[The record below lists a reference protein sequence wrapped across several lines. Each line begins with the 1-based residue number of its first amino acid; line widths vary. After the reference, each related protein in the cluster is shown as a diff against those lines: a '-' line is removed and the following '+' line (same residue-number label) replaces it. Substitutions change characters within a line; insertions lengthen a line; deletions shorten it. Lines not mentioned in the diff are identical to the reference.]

1 MHLPT
6 SDPDVDE
13 ADTSGAEGDQ
23 AFLSGRSIVSQNWQ
37 TTRLQDRPGFLIRRL
52 HQIHTAL
59 FIHECADEGLTPV
72 QYSVLT
78 ALRQLG
84 PCEQVVV
91 SRAVGLD
98 RTSTADVVLR
108 LERRKLL
115 RRRLSPE
122 DRRMKITS
130 LTEVGTALLKRIDAA
145 AARAHARTLH
155 PLDPKET
162 KELMALMARII
173 DAHDSVPDG

>member
-1 MHLPT
+1 MKT
-6 SDPDVDE
+6 RTCEPDTDAATQAGPDAQAAAAE
-13 ADTSGAEGDQ
+13 SQADQQWRA
-23 AFLSGRSIVSQNWQ
+23 
-37 TTRLQDRPGFLIRRL
+37 TRLQDRPGFLIRRL

-59 FIHECADEGLTPV
+59 FVQECAEDGLTPV

-98 RTSTADVVLR
+98 RTSTADVVQR

-115 RRRLSPE
+115 RRRVSPT

-130 LTEVGTALLKRIDAA
+130 LTEVGVALLKRIDSA
-145 AARAHARTLH
+145 AARAHARTLD
-155 PLDPKET
+155 PLDPDEARV
-162 KELMALMARII
+162 LMALMAKITA
-173 DAHDSVPDG
+173 AHDDDTDA

>member
-1 MHLPT
+1 MPT
-6 SDPDVDE
+6 SDPDLDAPDMSKTRVDRLPGSDHC
-13 ADTSGAEGDQ
+13 DTARDW
-23 AFLSGRSIVSQNWQ
+23 QN
-37 TTRLQDRPGFLIRRL
+37 TRLQDRPGFLIRRL

-59 FIHECADEGLTPV
+59 FTQECADEGLTPV

-78 ALRQLG
+78 ALQQLG
-84 PCEQVVV
+84 SCEQVVI

-115 RRRLSPE
+115 RRRLSPD

-130 LTEVGTALLKRIDAA
+130 LTEVGVALLKRIDAA
-145 AARAHARTLH
+145 AARAHARTLD
-155 PLDPKET
+155 PLDPDAANT
-162 KELMALMARII
+162 LMTLMARVIA
-173 DAHDSVPDG
+173 AHDDASDG

>member
-1 MHLPT
+1 MQLPT
-6 SDPDVDE
+6 FDPDPDASDTSDAE
-13 ADTSGAEGDQ
+13 ADRISRQVPSVIE
-23 AFLSGRSIVSQNWQ
+23 RNWHHI
-37 TTRLQDRPGFLIRRL
+37 RLQDRPGFLIRRL

-59 FIHECADEGLTPV
+59 FMQECADEGLTPV

-78 ALRQLG
+78 ALQQLG

-115 RRRLSPE
+115 RRRSSPQ
-122 DRRMKITS
+122 DKRMKIAS
-130 LTEVGTALLKRIDAA
+130 LTEVGVALLKRIDGAA
-145 AARAHARTLH
+145 SRAHSRTID
-155 PLDPKET
+155 PLDPDEAKT
-162 KELMALMARII
+162 LMALMAKITA
-173 DAHDSVPDG
+173 AHDNASDA